1 MGLRFRKSIR
11 LGKHARINLSKSGVG
26 YSYGTK
32 GLRWTKKSTGGTRTT
47 TSIPGTGISHVSES
61 SKKKPKRSIWLWILL
76 IAVWPISLCVWFFKT
91 DKIGASKGARLAVI
105 AAFLVVIGV
114 GFGGPFSKQVAAD
127 REQEQILLDK
137 GIHIPTE
144 EEFAAAH
151 ENLPESSSVQP
162 VEADQDE
169 TPAQSVDPAQDHPD
183 VQPLEPAQNTES
195 AAVVREVPADDESVI
210 VYVTPYGQ
218 KYHESWCQTIMD
230 SKKTEMTIE
239 EAEEKNYKPC
249 EVCHQN

>member
-91 DKIGASKGARLAVI
+91 DKIGASKGVRLAVI

-151 ENLPESSSVQP
+151 ENLPESLSVQP

-169 TPAQSVDPAQDHPD
+169 TPAQI
-183 VQPLEPAQNTES
+183 
-195 AAVVREVPADDESVI
+195 VRESPTVADESSSI
-210 VYVTPYGQ
+210 VYVTPNGE
-218 KYHESWCQTIMD
+218 KYHTEKCRMIKESDKIDLTIA
-230 SKKTEMTIE
+230 
-239 EAEEKNYKPC
+239 EAEEKGYEPC
-249 EVCHQN
+249 GICHPN

>member
-61 SKKKPKRSIWLWILL
+61 SKKKPKRSVLLWILL
-76 IAVWPISLCVWFFKT
+76 IAVWPISLCVWFYRT
-91 DKIGASKGARLAVI
+91 DKIGASKGVRLAVI

-114 GFGGPFSKQVAAD
+114 GFGGPVAKQVSAD

-151 ENLPESSSVQP
+151 ENLPDAASVQP
-162 VEADQDE
+162 VETYQDE
-169 TPAQSVDPAQDHPD
+169 TPAQI
-183 VQPLEPAQNTES
+183 
-195 AAVVREVPADDESVI
+195 VRESPTVAEESSSV
-210 VYVTPYGQ
+210 VYVTPNGE
-218 KYHESWCQTIMD
+218 KYHTEKCRMIKD
-230 SKKTEMTIE
+230 SEKAALNIT
-239 EAEEKNYKPC
+239 EAEEKGYEPC
-249 EVCHQN
+249 GICHPN

>member
-1 MGLRFRKSIR
+1 MMGLRFRKSIR

-91 DKIGASKGARLAVI
+91 DKIGASKGVRLAVI
-105 AAFLVVIGV
+105 AVFLVVIGV
-114 GFGGPFSKQVAAD
+114 GFGGPVAQQVSAD

-151 ENLPESSSVQP
+151 ENLPDAASVQTLDT
-162 VEADQDE
+162 DQDE
-169 TPAQSVDPAQDHPD
+169 TPAQI
-183 VQPLEPAQNTES
+183 
-195 AAVVREVPADDESVI
+195 VREAPAVAEESSSI
-210 VYVTPYGQ
+210 VYVTPNGE
-218 KYHESWCQTIMD
+218 KYHTEKCRMIKDSEKTALTI
-230 SKKTEMTIE
+230 T
-239 EAEEKNYKPC
+239 EAEEKGYGPC
-249 EVCHQN
+249 GICHPN